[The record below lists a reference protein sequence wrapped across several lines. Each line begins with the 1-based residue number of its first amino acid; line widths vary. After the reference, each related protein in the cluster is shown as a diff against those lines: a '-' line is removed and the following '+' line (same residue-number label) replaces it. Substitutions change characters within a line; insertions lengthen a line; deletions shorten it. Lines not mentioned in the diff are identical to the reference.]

1 MDLNRAAVFVRVVD
15 EGGFTAAA
23 RALRLPKSSISRAVA
38 LLEEELGARLL
49 QRSTRKVRL
58 TEAGTAFYERAARG
72 IAGVQEA
79 ADAVADLQ
87 GTLRGRIRLTAP
99 ADAATWLM
107 APLIARFVAEHPAVH
122 VELVLTARVVDL
134 VTEGFDFAMRA
145 AALTDSTLVARR
157 LAPVEVR
164 LYAAPSYL
172 ARRPAPATVA
182 ELAQHDC
189 VLFRPERGRATW
201 TLRGPDGDAQQV
213 SVRGPIG
220 ADDFAFLQQAAVAGA
235 GIALLP
241 SFLCRAAGAAPGA
254 LVPVLP
260 GFATPA
266 AGNWHL
272 VYPSAR
278 YLPRRAAVFRDL
290 ILAELGEAPTTR
302 S

>member
-23 RALRLPKSSISRAVA
+23 RVLRLPKSSVSRSVA

-72 IAGVQEA
+72 IAGVEEA

-87 GTLRGRIRLTAP
+87 GSLRGRLRLTAP
-99 ADAATWLM
+99 ADAATWLL
-107 APLIARFVAEHPAVH
+107 APLIARFVAQHPAVYI
-122 VELVLTARVVDL
+122 ELVLTGRIVDL
-134 VTEGFDFAMRA
+134 VTEGVDFALRA
-145 AALTDSTLVARR
+145 APMRDSTLVARR
-157 LAPVEVR
+157 LAPVAVK
-164 LYAAPSYL
+164 LFAAPAYL

-182 ELAQHDC
+182 GLAQHDC
-189 VLFRPERGRATW
+189 VLFRPENGRATW
-201 TLRGPDGDAQQV
+201 TLRGPEGEVQV
-213 SVRGPIG
+213 PVRGPVG
-220 ADDFAFLQQAAVAGA
+220 ADDYAFLQQAAVAGA

-241 SFLCRAAGAAPGA
+241 SFLCRAAAGVGA

-260 GFATPA
+260 AYAAPA
-266 AGNWHL
+266 GHIHL

-278 YLPRRAAVFRDL
+278 YLPQRAGAFRDF
-290 ILAELGEAPTTR
+290 ILAELGEVPATP